1 MQRLPATRTALLGS
15 KDRRKLARRG
25 ADLLRSK
32 RQALAAEL
40 FAVVRRVAA
49 ERARLEACL
58 REAVRALAVARALE
72 GEEVLASLALAGARE
87 VPVDIVMRKVWGI
100 PIPQLTAPRLRR
112 DHDARGASPLDAG
125 FGAAEAARR
134 HEEALEII
142 LGVCSEEIRL
152 KRVGEEIRATS
163 RRINALEEI
172 VIPGL
177 SHEIGRIALVLEE
190 RAREDIARLKR
201 FKARRTKRAR

>member
-15 KDRRKLARRG
+15 KDRRQLARRG

-40 FAVVRRVAA
+40 FAVVRRVVT
-49 ERARLEACL
+49 ERGRLDERL
-58 REAVRALAVARALE
+58 REAVRALTIARALE
-72 GEEVLASLALAGARE
+72 GEEVLSSLALAGTRE
-87 VPVDIVMRKVWGI
+87 VPVDIEMRRVWGI
-100 PIPQLTAPRLRR
+100 PVPQLSAPRLRR
-112 DHDARGASPLDAG
+112 GHDARGASPLDAG
-125 FGAAEAARR
+125 LGAAEAAQR

-142 LGVCSEEIRL
+142 LGVCSDEIRL

-172 VIPGL
+172 VIPTL
-177 SHEIGRIALVLEE
+177 THEIGRIALVLEE
-190 RAREDIARLKR
+190 RSREDVARLKR
-201 FKARRTKRAR
+201 FKARRPGR